1 MNKLHRVAFILKL
14 QSGDHIDE
22 YEKRHTPI
30 WPELTE
36 VFVQQGVRNYSI
48 FLDESSLQLFGYAE
62 VESLSQ
68 WEAIAE
74 TGVCR
79 KWWDYMGEMMETNP
93 DSSPK
98 AVPLREVFHHE
109 C

>member
-1 MNKLHRVAFILKL
+1 MNELHRVAFILKL
-14 QSGDHIDE
+14 RSGEHLEE
-22 YEKRHTPI
+22 YEKRHNPI

-48 FLDESSLQLFGYAE
+48 FFDEQSLQLFGYAE

-68 WEAIAE
+68 WEVIAQ

-79 KWWDYMGEMMETNP
+79 KWWDHMGDLMETNA
-93 DSSPK
+93 DNSPK
-98 AVPLREVFHHE
+98 AIALREVFHHE